1 MNTDSIF
8 FLTGASVQAVPLV
21 NCAPEKSGA
30 SAWRR
35 GSVLPAPPE
44 LLLHGDLQAEHGGH
58 QEAAQRQG
66 SLHLRVLTLYSTRYS
81 ALGEGVGRLTF
92 VALIRRLLYRRRLAE
107 NHT

>member
-35 GSVLPAPPE
+35 GSSLLAPE
-44 LLLHGDLQAEHGGH
+44 LLLHGDL
-58 QEAAQRQG
+58 
-66 SLHLRVLTLYSTRYS
+66 
-81 ALGEGVGRLTF
+81 
-92 VALIRRLLYRRRLAE
+92 
-107 NHT
+107 

>member
-30 SAWRR
+30 SAGRR
-35 GSVLPAPPE
+35 GSSLLAPE
-44 LLLHGDLQAEHGGH
+44 LLLYGDLQGEHGGH

-66 SLHLRVLTLYSTRYS
+66 SLHRDGVWVLMSCGGESDLLPLLPFRSFYTDCLFVHTYSQC
-81 ALGEGVGRLTF
+81 
-92 VALIRRLLYRRRLAE
+92 
-107 NHT
+107 